1 MFFIDR
7 LLQGRRI
14 VTKVLIFVVPLVVL
28 IAGVGLVG
36 YHTANILNGHMTV
49 TRATIENISDFENL
63 QAALQEFTGSPSEE
77 TRQGLA
83 DKIDAQERGV
93 LRLSG
98 LLSDDQ
104 RAKIGPVSELAAKMR
119 TQEAALFSIR
129 QKQDSDVEAIQKA
142 VQNIEATAK
151 AAGKQIDIIRKD
163 FSDKETFAKKLLYDA
178 AAMRTPS

>member
-7 LLQGRRI
+7 LLQSRRI

-63 QAALQEFTGSPSEE
+63 QAALQEFTTSPSDE
-77 TRQGLA
+77 TRKGLS
-83 DKIDAQERGV
+83 DKIDAQEAGV
-93 LRLSG
+93 QRLSG

-104 RAKIGPVSELAAKMR
+104 RAKISTVGDLAAKMR
-119 TQEAALFSIR
+119 DQATALWNIKL
-129 QKQDSDVEAIQKA
+129 KQD
-142 VQNIEATAK
+142 
-151 AAGKQIDIIRKD
+151 GDI
-163 FSDKETFAKKLLYDA
+163 
-178 AAMRTPS
+178 